1 MPVSPSRHFQPDLH
15 AWLGPSSV
23 VLPPPGC
30 PMTATTE
37 ALPVSQAF
45 KESFEVRRQMFEL
58 RGFGGHRIPGGL

>member
-1 MPVSPSRHFQPDLH
+1 
-15 AWLGPSSV
+15 
-23 VLPPPGC
+23 
-30 PMTATTE
+30 MTATTE